1 MFTISSDRYCS
12 NNEFIIESFDVP
24 SLRAN
29 LGDLSRNLPCCMKL
43 TVIEPICV
51 SNHATLGPLNNKS
64 AIFKGTGASSSD
76 VPPKEQHRRAPSWKC
91 NWKSTLKSFS
101 TKFYQVSYPS
111 PPPPFS
117 PLKTQFSAN
126 QKWQHTAAGRPPF
139 RKKNLS
145 IYSFFCWFFMD
156 FCVLKVVACCCSGLR
171 KTGESVKLSCTIK
184 GRPPLKGKVKLRPL
198 IAWKPTTAATKP

>member
-29 LGDLSRNLPCCMKL
+29 LGDLSRNLPCRMKL

-76 VPPKEQHRRAPSWKC
+76 VPPKEQHRRAPS
-91 NWKSTLKSFS
+91 
-101 TKFYQVSYPS
+101 
-111 PPPPFS
+111 
-117 PLKTQFSAN
+117 
-126 QKWQHTAAGRPPF
+126 
-139 RKKNLS
+139 
-145 IYSFFCWFFMD
+145 
-156 FCVLKVVACCCSGLR
+156 
-171 KTGESVKLSCTIK
+171 
-184 GRPPLKGKVKLRPL
+184 
-198 IAWKPTTAATKP
+198 